1 LKKIQYN
8 LKLTLKEKD
17 KNLEQLEN
25 RLKTVNNNLSLIKL
39 SDKEIN
45 KIDLLKLKEENN
57 KLIEQ
62 YNLWNNIKEKANKLD
77 EKSKTILEG

>member
-1 LKKIQYN
+1 